1 MGGVPWA
8 QNMEMSEQS
17 IKPTGKHASAH
28 GAILG
33 GRHSRCVFLGDDSSR
48 IHSPE
53 DKLEFVRPELLGPAV
68 AMAVALLDQ
77 LDARARD

>member
-1 MGGVPWA
+1 MLVPTA
-8 QNMEMSEQS
+8 PFSEAG
-17 IKPTGKHASAH
+17 IP
-28 GAILG
+28 
-33 GRHSRCVFLGDDSSR
+33 VVFFLGDDSSR